1 MPNRDALAARAIDA
15 ALTPRGPDQAGGD
28 AAAALPA
35 AAAHHG
41 IARRLRAA
49 FLSVAAM
56 TVIASGVAI
65 WAFGNVDKTFGDVV
79 DRGLPQANA
88 ALRLKAD
95 SQEIALVLLALASA
109 PDDAARGDLV
119 ARMQRVQAN
128 LRERI
133 GDLSKGGEPVDPLIA
148 GMPALLQANVTQTDA
163 LVRERLALEQQQQ
176 AILLRTAAAQRDFLL
191 TLEPLETAANA
202 DLLAA
207 ARRNSLQAAAAIH
220 GLMDTEIASLRTLL
234 KLRADALRLGANL
247 VGAPFL
253 ARQPA
258 AADLRQQSVALFE
271 GIRRSVAQLQG
282 LEAQAVVQNLI
293 TGLAPYVVPDGAGA
307 GADDAVRVKSVE
319 ALFSTFDQALEPVI
333 RRMTF
338 QMIAQS
344 DIITGNAANA
354 VVLLVAEEMSSLTAI
369 LRVRAEGSLMASLI
383 ALAPTVG
390 AERLAELQR
399 EFAATQERLQLALGK
414 VKASG
419 DLQATRL
426 GNARL
431 AALGRSGPG
440 GAAAAG
446 MFAVRARQLR
456 LQAEIDRAV
465 LANQDV
471 TRRFATLV
479 SDLGDGVSRRLGG
492 QIGGLRFE
500 LDRNTWLL
508 LSLAGSSLLLSV
520 LIGWL
525 YVGRGIATR
534 LTQLAQSMSQI
545 AAGNFAAP
553 IPQGRNDEIADMAQA
568 LRYFR
573 DRIAAQREI
582 ERSAVTAAQVANRSK
597 SEFLANM
604 SHELRTPLNAVIGFS
619 EVLEE
624 RMFGEL
630 NAKQAEYVND
640 IHTSGKHLLLLIND
654 VLDLS
659 KIEAGRME
667 LELSCFDL
675 GQLLDNSMTMLRER
689 AQRANLA
696 LTLEAS
702 EGLEDWVADAR
713 KVKQVVVNLLSN
725 AVKFTPP
732 GGAVRVRARRLE
744 AAGTPLAEVSVVD
757 TGVGIAP
764 EEQAVVFEEFR
775 QARGDYL
782 RKAEGTGLGLSLS
795 RRFVELHGGTLRV
808 DSRLGEGATFT
819 FTLPLQALEAL
830 Q

>member
-148 GMPALLQANVTQTDA
+148 GMPALLQANVAQTDA
-163 LVRERLALEQQQQ
+163 LVQERLALEQQQQ

-191 TLEPLETAANA
+191 ALEPLETAANA

-234 KLRADALRLGANL
+234 KLRADALRLAANL

-271 GIRRSVAQLQG
+271 GIRRSAAQLQG

-293 TGLAPYVVPDGAGA
+293 AGLAPHVAPDGA

-399 EFAATQERLQLALGK
+399 EFAATQQRLQQALGK

-419 DLQATRL
+419 DLQATRQ

-431 AALGRSGPG
+431 AAQGRSGPG

-553 IPQGRNDEIADMAQA
+553 IPQGRDDEIADMAQA

-604 SHELRTPLNAVIGFS
+604 SHELRTPLNAIIGFS

-675 GQLLDNSMTMLRER
+675 GQLLDNSMMMLRER

-696 LTLEAS
+696 LTLEAG

-732 GGAVRVRARRLE
+732 GGAVCVRARRLE
-744 AAGTPLAEVSVVD
+744 AADPPLAEVSVVD

-764 EEQAVVFEEFR
+764 DEQAVVFEEFR

-819 FTLPLQALEAL
+819 FTLPLHTLEAL

>member
-1 MPNRDALAARAIDA
+1 M
-15 ALTPRGPDQAGGD
+15 
-28 AAAALPA
+28 
-35 AAAHHG
+35 
-41 IARRLRAA
+41 
-49 FLSVAAM
+49 
-56 TVIASGVAI
+56 
-65 WAFGNVDKTFGDVV
+65 
-79 DRGLPQANA
+79 PQANA

-109 PDDAARGDLV
+109 PDEAARGDLV
-119 ARMQRVQAN
+119 TRMQRVQAN

-133 GDLSKGGEPVDPLIA
+133 GALSKGREPVDPLIA
-148 GMPALLQANVTQTDA
+148 GMPALLQANVAQTDA

-191 TLEPLETAANA
+191 ALEPLETAANA

-247 VGAPFL
+247 AGAPFL

-258 AADLRQQSVALFE
+258 AADLRQQSVALFD
-271 GIRRSVAQLQG
+271 GIRRSAVQLQG
-282 LEAQAVVQNLI
+282 LEAQPVVQNLI
-293 TGLAPYVVPDGAGA
+293 AGLAPHVVPDGAGA
-307 GADDAVRVKSVE
+307 GAGADDGVRAKTVE
-319 ALFSTFDQALEPVI
+319 ALLSTFDQALEPII

-399 EFAATQERLQLALGK
+399 EFVATQQRLQQALGK

-419 DLQATRL
+419 DLKATRL

-431 AALGRSGPG
+431 AAQGQG
-440 GAAAAG
+440 GAADAGAG
-446 MFAVRARQLR
+446 MFAVRARQLQ

-471 TRRFATLV
+471 TRRFAALV

-604 SHELRTPLNAVIGFS
+604 SHELRTPLNAIIGFS

-696 LTLEAS
+696 LTLEAG